1 MEYLA
6 MGIIGLLITVLYM
19 QWLNARAIEDL
30 REAID
35 DMALRQANIRKGE
48 LSKRMERM
56 ADNEAA
62 MIKIIPI
69 RRGVMQ
75 IRREV

>member
-1 MEYLA
+1 MEYLSLA
-6 MGIIGLLITVLYM
+6 IIALLVTVLYM
-19 QWLNARAIEDL
+19 QWLNAKAMDDL
-30 REAID
+30 QEAID
-35 DMALRQANIRKGE
+35 DMALRQANIRKDE
-48 LSKRMERM
+48 MSKRMERM
-56 ADNEAA
+56 ASNEAA